1 MHALAASIFEKNFAT
16 TRASPAHTL
25 RQNVQTMLSYSDIQ
39 AAAVRLRD
47 HILRTPCVESKTLSH
62 IVGAQVFLKFENLQ
76 FTASFKERGA
86 CNRLQLLSAEE
97 KARGVIAMSAGN
109 HAQGLAYHAQRT
121 GVHAVIV
128 MPRFTPG
135 VKVER
140 TRGFGAE
147 VVLHGDTLEAA
158 RQHAYQLAAQ
168 RLLTFVHPFD
178 DEAVAA
184 GQGTLALEMLADQPD
199 LDTLVVAIGGGGLI
213 AGVAT
218 AAKALKP
225 EIRVVGVQT
234 ERFPSMLNAVQGSH
248 LPMGTSTIAEGI
260 AVATAGTITQAVVRE
275 RVDELLLVDEGDIE
289 QAVLML
295 LEIEKTLV
303 EGAGAA
309 GLAALIRHRE
319 KFQGQKVGLVL
330 SGGNIDPLLLAAII
344 ERGMARSGRL
354 ARIRVSARDVPGVLA
369 KITATVAE
377 AGANIEEVH
386 HQRAFT
392 LLAAQNV
399 DIDLVL
405 QTRNVQHIEDVLQA
419 LRAGGM
425 EAARL

>member
-1 MHALAASIFEKNFAT
+1 
-16 TRASPAHTL
+16 
-25 RQNVQTMLSYSDIQ
+25 MLTIPDIH
-39 AAAVRLRD
+39 AAAARLRD
-47 HILRTPCVESKTLSH
+47 QVLQTPCVASQTLSD
-62 IVGAQVFLKFENLQ
+62 ITGAQVFLKFENLQ

-86 CNRLQLLSAEE
+86 SNRLQLLTAEE
-97 KARGVIAMSAGN
+97 KARGVVAMSAGN
-109 HAQGLAYHAQRT
+109 HAQGVAYHAQRM
-121 GVHAVIV
+121 GVRAVIV

-140 TRGFGAE
+140 TRSFGAE

-158 RQHAYQLAAQ
+158 RQHAYALAEQ
-168 RLLTFVHPFD
+168 QQLTFIHPFD

-184 GQGTLALEMLADQPD
+184 GQGTLALEMLAEQPD
-199 LDTLVVAIGGGGLI
+199 LDTLIVAIGGGGLI

-225 EIRVVGVQT
+225 GIRIVGVQAR
-234 ERFPSMLNAVQGSH
+234 RFPSMLNAVQGSD
-248 LPMGTSTIAEGI
+248 LPPLPIGNATIAEGI
-260 AVATAGTITQAVVRE
+260 AVATAGDFTRTVVRE
-275 RVDELLLVDEGDIE
+275 LVDELLLVDEGDIE

-309 GLAALIRHRE
+309 GLAALVRHGD
-319 KFQGQKVGLVL
+319 KFQGQKVGLIL
-330 SGGNIDPLLLAAII
+330 SGGNIDPLLLASII

-354 ARIRVSARDVPGVLA
+354 ARIKVSARDVPGVLA
-369 KITATVAE
+369 RITATVAE

-399 DIDLVL
+399 EIEFVL
-405 QTRNVQHIEDVLQA
+405 QTRNQAHVEQVLHALQA
-419 LRAGGM
+419 QGM
-425 EAARL
+425 EATRI